1 MRRKSAFWIVF
12 TTALS
17 ITLLIAAPV
26 WADQPTGSV
35 EDKLCI
41 IDSFQPSGQEVTN
54 YVVRGTLP
62 LYSGIPG
69 LATQEIQEALAKKTQ
84 DNSFNL
90 TQYNLIFI
98 PLIVNAGLEAQSLQ
112 QEATSLSGVAFPP
125 PNMQLAPASG
135 PAALTNDPSQYAQ
148 ILWWPMAGGC
158 PLGPNNSCAGGCTM
172 VQQYNIEGLVNQ
184 IHQYLTGPLSQ
195 GEISAG
201 LEGRI
206 IYFHCETG
214 TDRTGMLDLSYR
226 MYIKGNSFQSAVK
239 NAINACKPCVMSR
252 ASGLCGPP
260 SGCISAAARP
270 MWAYLCLAINFCQD
284 AIGSNCGHSMTCEDM
299 DALWCRDNSGQ
310 CN

>member
-1 MRRKSAFWIVF
+1 MQKRSAFRIVF
-12 TTALS
+12 TIAFS
-17 ITLLIAAPV
+17 IALLIAAPV
-26 WADQPTGSV
+26 WADQPVGSV
-35 EDKLCI
+35 KDKLCI
-41 IDSFQPSGQEVTN
+41 IDSHQPTGQAVTN

-69 LATQEIQEALAKKTQ
+69 LATQEIEEALVEKTG
-84 DNSFNL
+84 NKSFDL

-98 PLIVNAGLEAQSLQ
+98 PLILDTGLEGTSLQ

-135 PAALTNDPSQYAQ
+135 PATLVNDSSQHAQ

-158 PLGPNNSCAGGCTM
+158 PLGVNNSCAGGCTM
-172 VQQYNIEGLVNQ
+172 VQTYNIEGLVNQ

-195 GEISAG
+195 DEISAG
-201 LEGRI
+201 VKGRI

-226 MYIKGNSFQSAVK
+226 MYVLGDSFQAAVN
-239 NAINACKPCVMSR
+239 NAISACKPCVMSR
-252 ASGLCGPP
+252 ASGSCAPP

-270 MWAYLCLAINFCQD
+270 MWAYLCLAINFCQY
-284 AIGSNCGHSMTCEDM
+284 AIGSNCGHSMTCEDI
-299 DALWCRDNSGQ
+299 DQLWCRDNSGQ